1 MNTPDYAQEDLSV
14 SKEMRR
20 GREPSDD
27 SSSASPS
34 FAANRARAAVAAA
47 SSLSNSATRFSSGS
61 TRAALLSTAKMRAW
75 MFASSNNIPDDS
87 SSLMGSGDD
96 DSASLP
102 NDSDRDRLRW
112 YSCKVDPKLA
122 DMRSSSSSSE
132 LDSDACGAVR
142 AKATSDDAAVAST
155 LTGRDELREEG
166 ALVVP
171 EAVRFL
177 RR

>member
-34 FAANRARAAVAAA
+34 FAASRAFAAVAAA

-61 TRAALLSTAKMRAW
+61 TNAALLSTAKMRAW
-75 MFASSNNIPDDS
+75 MFANSKSMPDDS
-87 SSLMGSGDD
+87 SSAGGSGDD
-96 DSASLP
+96 DSASEP
-102 NDSDRDRLRW
+102 SDSDRDRLRW
-112 YSCKVDPKLA
+112 YSCSVDPKLA

-132 LDSDACGAVR
+132 LDSDAGAVR

-155 LTGRDELREEG
+155 LTGLDELREEG

>member
-34 FAANRARAAVAAA
+34 FAASRARAAVAAA

-61 TRAALLSTAKMRAW
+61 TNAALLSTAKMRAW
-75 MFASSNNIPDDS
+75 MFASSKSMPDDS

-96 DSASLP
+96 DSASDP
-102 NDSDRDRLRW
+102 SDSDRDRLRW
-112 YSCKVDPKLA
+112 YSCKVEPKLA
-122 DMRSSSSSSE
+122 DMRSSSSSSL
-132 LDSDACGAVR
+132 LDSDAGAVR
-142 AKATSDDAAVAST
+142 AKATNDDAAVAST

-166 ALVVP
+166 AFVVP

>member
-34 FAANRARAAVAAA
+34 FSAKRAFAAVAAA
-47 SSLSNSATRFSSGS
+47 SSLSSSATLFSRGS
-61 TRAALLSTAKMRAW
+61 TNAARLSTAKMRAW
-75 MFASSNNIPDDS
+75 MFANSKSMPDDS
-87 SSLMGSGDD
+87 SSEAGGSGDD

-102 NDSDRDRLRW
+102 KDSDRDRLRW
-112 YSCKVDPKLA
+112 YSCNVEPKLA
-122 DMRSSSSSSE
+122 DMRSSSSSSL
-132 LDSDACGAVR
+132 LDSDAGAVR
-142 AKATSDDAAVAST
+142 ARATKDDAAVAST

-177 RR
+177 SK

>member
-1 MNTPDYAQEDLSV
+1 
-14 SKEMRR
+14 
-20 GREPSDD
+20 
-27 SSSASPS
+27 
-34 FAANRARAAVAAA
+34 
-47 SSLSNSATRFSSGS
+47 
-61 TRAALLSTAKMRAW
+61 

-96 DSASLP
+96 DSASDP

-112 YSCKVDPKLA
+112 YSCNVEPKLA

-132 LDSDACGAVR
+132 LDSDAGAVR

-177 RR
+177 SK